1 MESLDI
7 RDDLVPLRTDFDVS
21 WRGYDRG
28 QVRRYVH
35 GVEAELRLVTADRDA
50 AVAEAENLATQLEA
64 SRSEVR
70 ELRARL
76 DQVCRTPI
84 DPEAVPG
91 RLRRMVELA
100 RDEAAEITGR
110 AQMAAEHTW
119 NAAQDAAQR
128 LRKRSEWLLA
138 DLDAQRT
145 AMAAEYRELTERA
158 RTEAE
163 TMSREAERRRIELD
177 EAAEQHRKH
186 VTRDFEIAM
195 LARRVE
201 ARREIAEQRRAAQT
215 EAEGIVAEARA
226 EAARIVRAARREAD
240 ALRQVRDDL
249 ADRVRA
255 LGRLFADAAPLLR
268 PDDEPVPEQRV
279 ATPA

>member
-21 WRGYDRG
+21 WRGYDRD
-28 QVRRYVH
+28 QVLRYVH

-50 AVAEAENLATQLEA
+50 AAAETESLATQLEA

-84 DPEAVPG
+84 DPETVPG

-100 RDEAAEITGR
+100 RLEAAEITTR
-110 AQMAAEHTW
+110 AQIAADQTW
-119 NAAQDAAQR
+119 NTAQDAAQR
-128 LRKRSEWLLA
+128 LRKRSEWFLA
-138 DLDAQRT
+138 DLEAQRT
-145 AMAAEYRELTERA
+145 AMVTEYRELMTRA
-158 RTEAE
+158 HTEAE
-163 TMSREAERRRIELD
+163 TMSREAERHRIEQD
-177 EAAEQHRKH
+177 EAAEQHRTQ
-186 VTRDFEIAM
+186 VTKDFELAM

-201 ARREIAEQRRAAQT
+201 ARRDIAEQRRAAQAD
-215 EAEGIVAEARA
+215 AERIVAEARA
-226 EAARIVRAARREAD
+226 EASRIVQAARREAD
-240 ALRQVRDDL
+240 ALRQLKDGI
-249 ADRVRA
+249 AERVRA
-255 LGRLFADAAPLLR
+255 VSRLLSDASPLLGS
-268 PDDEPVPEQRV
+268 DDEPVSEQRV

>member
-21 WRGYDRG
+21 WRGYDRD

-35 GVEAELRLVTADRDA
+35 GIETELRLVTADRDA
-50 AVAEAENLATQLEA
+50 AVAEAENFAARLEA

-76 DQVCRTPI
+76 DRVCRTPI
-84 DPEAVPG
+84 EPDEVPG

-110 AQMAAEHTW
+110 AQAAAEHTW
-119 NAAQDAAQR
+119 STAQEAAQR
-128 LRKRSEWLLA
+128 LRKRSEWFLT
-138 DLDAQRT
+138 DMEAQRV
-145 AMAAEYRELTERA
+145 AMVAEYRELMDRA
-158 RTEAE
+158 HTEADR
-163 TMSREAERRRIELD
+163 MSREAERRRIEQD
-177 EAAEQHRKH
+177 EAAEQYRAQ
-186 VTRDFEIAM
+186 VTKDFEIAM

-201 ARREIAEQRRAAQT
+201 ARRDIAEQRRTAQAD
-215 EAEGIVAEARA
+215 AERHVAEARA
-226 EAARIVRAARREAD
+226 EASRIMRAAQREVD
-240 ALRQVRDDL
+240 ALRQLRDGL

-255 LGRLFADAAPLLR
+255 LGRLLADAAPLLGS
-268 PDDEPVPEQRV
+268 DDEPVPEQRL

>member
-21 WRGYDRG
+21 WRGYDRD

-50 AVAEAENLATQLEA
+50 AVAETENLARQLEA

-70 ELRARL
+70 ELRTRL

-100 RDEAAEITGR
+100 RQEAAEITTR
-110 AQMAAEHTW
+110 AQAAAEHTW
-119 NAAQDAAQR
+119 STAHDTAQR
-128 LRKRSEWLLA
+128 LRKRSEWFLA
-138 DLDAQRT
+138 DLEAQRA
-145 AMAAEYRELTERA
+145 AMVTEYRELMARA
-158 RTEAE
+158 HDEAE

-177 EAAEQHRKH
+177 EAAEQHRKQ
-186 VTRDFEIAM
+186 VTKDFEIAM

-201 ARREIAEQRRAAQT
+201 ARRDIAEQRRTAQA
-215 EAEGIVAEARA
+215 EAERIVANARA
-226 EAARIVRAARREAD
+226 EASRIVRAAQQEAD
-240 ALRQVRDDL
+240 ALRQLKDGL

-255 LGRLFADAAPLLR
+255 LGRLLADAAPILDS
-268 PDDEPVPEQRV
+268 DDEPVPEQRV